1 MLPPAFVV
9 QEIVLGSLT
18 LMDSSASLIVRT
30 LNLYDCSV
38 KKITIDSVNAQL
50 FTPQSLFFFFLDIT
64 LKDYRG
70 FINFREF
77 S

>member
-38 KKITIDSVNAQL
+38 KKITIDSVNAQF
-50 FTPQSLFFFFLDIT
+50 FTPQSLFFFVDIT

>member
-50 FTPQSLFFFFLDIT
+50 FTPQSLFFFVDIT
-64 LKDYRG
+64 LKDYHG

>member
-30 LNLYDCSV
+30 LNIYDCSV

-50 FTPQSLFFFFLDIT
+50 FTPQSLFFFVDIT

-70 FINFREF
+70 FKNFREF

>member
-50 FTPQSLFFFFLDIT
+50 FTPQSLFFFVDIT

>member
-30 LNLYDCSV
+30 LNIYDCSV

-50 FTPQSLFFFFLDIT
+50 FTPQSLFFFVDIT

>member
-30 LNLYDCSV
+30 LNIYDCSV

-50 FTPQSLFFFFLDIT
+50 FTPQNLFFFVDIT